1 MHVQVLLITPPFT
14 QLNTPYPAT
23 AYLKGFLNTKSI
35 HSYQCD
41 LGIEVILKL
50 FTKEK
55 LQLAFQVVQNKIEKN
70 EISCSENSLRIHALQ
85 ASYVQAIEPVI
96 SFLQGKNPMLAHTM
110 CLGHFLPHAS
120 RFAEQVDM
128 HHAFGTMGL
137 QDQAKYLCTMFLE
150 DLSDY
155 LKECLDEHFG
165 FSRYAERLARSAN
178 SFDTLYEALQ
188 NEPSFIDEI
197 LIEILS
203 EKVEKLQPDLIC
215 LSIPFP
221 GNLYSG
227 LRIGQ
232 WVKGNTSSTK
242 VVMGGGFPNTELRSL
257 QDKRV
262 FEFVDFIC
270 LDDGEAPL
278 EHVIEHINSKR
289 DIHLLKRTF
298 VLHEDKVLYC
308 NGSLQRDYKQPETGT
323 PDYSDL
329 LLDQYISVLEVA
341 NPMHRLWSDGR
352 WNKLTMAHG
361 CYWRNCTF
369 CDISLSYIQD
379 YEPLTA
385 KLICDRMQQ
394 IITQTGQSGF
404 HFVDEAAPPSLMKEV
419 AIEIIK
425 RNMAVSWWTNIRF
438 EKSFTRDLCFLL
450 KASGCIG
457 VSGGLEVA
465 SDRLLKLINK
475 GVTIDQ
481 VALVNKH
488 FTQAGI
494 MVHAYLMY
502 GFPTQTAQETIDS
515 LEIVRQMF
523 KTGIL
528 KSAFWH
534 QFAMTAHSPVGL
546 EPEKFGVQK
555 VNDVEGTFAN
565 NDIDHVDPKGAQ
577 PEVFSFGLKKSL
589 FNYMNQLCLD
599 DPLSTWF
606 ETKVPKTAVPN
617 ESIQKILE
625 DDIIRN
631 HKPSERV
638 IWLGAQT
645 SISYFTKSKKGQ
657 QWEMATIKIFA
668 KSETVEIVLGKL
680 EGAWLMKILNQANI
694 ANQII
699 VSFGELQVDYESQEG
714 LLDFDLFWYNKPM
727 NSLYKYGLLVVS

>member
-1 MHVQVLLITPPFT
+1 MQVLLITPPFT

-35 HSYQCD
+35 NSYQCD

-50 FTKEK
+50 FTKES
-55 LQLAFQVVQNKIEKN
+55 LNVAFQKVQQKIEDKT
-70 EISCSENSLRIHALQ
+70 IVCSANSLRIHALQ
-85 ASYVQAIEPVI
+85 TSYLHAIEPVI
-96 SFLQGKNPMLAHTM
+96 NFLQCNNPMLAHM
-110 CLGHFLPHAS
+110 ICLGDFLPHAA
-120 RFAEQVDM
+120 RFDEHVELQ
-128 HHAFGTMGL
+128 HAFGTMGL
-137 QDQAKYLCTMFLE
+137 QDQAKYLCTLFLE

-155 LKECLDEHFG
+155 LKECVDEHFG

-178 SFDTLYEALQ
+178 SFDTLYESLQ
-188 NEPSFIDEI
+188 ELPSFIDEI
-197 LIEILS
+197 LIEVFS
-203 EKVEKLQPDLIC
+203 EKIQSLNPDVVC

-221 GNLYSG
+221 GNLFSG

-232 WVKGNTSSTK
+232 WIKKNAPTIK
-242 VVMGGGFPNTELRSL
+242 VIMGGGFPNTELRSL
-257 QDKRV
+257 QDHRV

-278 EHVIEHINSKR
+278 EHVLEHLNGER
-289 DIHLLKRTF
+289 DIFMLKRTF
-298 VLHEDKVLYC
+298 VLKEGKVIYC

-361 CYWRNCTF
+361 CYWRKCTF

-379 YEPLTA
+379 YEPLTV
-385 KLICDRMQQ
+385 KLICDRMQE
-394 IITQTGQSGF
+394 IITQTGHSGF

-425 RNMAVSWWTNIRF
+425 RKMSVSWWTNIRF

-475 GVTIDQ
+475 GVTIEQ

-515 LEIVRQMF
+515 LEVVRQMF

-528 KSAFWH
+528 KSGFWH

-546 EPEKFGVQK
+546 EPKKFGAQK
-555 VNDVEGTFAN
+555 VSELEGTFAN
-565 NDIDHVDPKGAQ
+565 NDIEHLDPKGAQ
-577 PEVFSFGLKKSL
+577 HELFSFGLKKSL

-599 DPLSTWF
+599 EPLSTWF
-606 ETKVPKTAVPN
+606 ENKVPKTSVPIDT
-617 ESIQKILE
+617 IQMVLE
-625 DDIIRN
+625 NDIIRN
-631 HKPSERV
+631 HKPSERA

-645 SISYFTKSKKGQ
+645 SISYFTKSKKGR

-668 KSETVEIVLGKL
+668 KSETVEIIVGKL

-694 ANQII
+694 VNQTIL
-699 VSFGELQVDYESQEG
+699 SFGELQSDFESQEG
-714 LLDFDLFWYNKPM
+714 LTDFDLFWYNKPM
-727 NSLYKYGLLVVS
+727 NTLYKYGLLIV